1 MTLTIIADDLTGACD
16 TGCLFAGPAPVGV
29 IAEPGL
35 VRSDAGV
42 VAVDTESRALA
53 APEAGRRVRAA
64 ASRLGSRLHAGPL
77 FKKIDSTM
85 RGPVAA
91 ELAALLDTGG
101 WDGALVCPAFP
112 AQGRVVR
119 DGVLYVDGVPAHETA
134 IGRDRHYPGGTSNVA
149 MILAQGL
156 AHGATRVIHR
166 LPLAAVRAGAE
177 AVRDVLGRAA
187 GGLVA
192 ADAETDGDLA
202 VLAGATTAP
211 RPAWLLA
218 GSAGLGQAMAGALRF
233 PRATVPLP
241 SGRAWL
247 WVVGS
252 LHAASRAQLV
262 ELQAAGAV
270 GVSLEGRTD
279 AGRRAPDLSP
289 VLRALGGGQPA
300 YLASDPRARLAPREA
315 SRALGVA
322 TARVLA
328 DAAPDVLAVTGG
340 ETAYEVLQALSATR
354 LDLLGAPASGL
365 ALGALTVAGSAR
377 LDGSPLPLLAK
388 AGGFGAPDLF
398 LTLLE
403 RRAA

>member
-35 VRSDAGV
+35 SRSDAGV

-53 APEAGRRVRAA
+53 ADEAGRRLRVT
-64 ASRLGSRLHAGPL
+64 ASRMGSRLRAGPL
-77 FKKIDSTM
+77 FKKIDSTL

-119 DGVLYVDGVPAHETA
+119 DGVLHVDGVPAHETA
-134 IGRDRHYPGGTSNVA
+134 IGRDRHYPGRTSDVA
-149 MILAQGL
+149 VILAG
-156 AHGATRVIHR
+156 GGTREIHR

-177 AVRDVLGRAA
+177 AVRDALGRAA
-187 GGLVA
+187 GGMVA
-192 ADAETDGDLA
+192 ADAETDADLA
-202 VLAGATTAP
+202 VLAGATAP
-211 RPAWLLA
+211 RLAWLLA
-218 GSAGLGQAMAGALRF
+218 GSAGLGQAVAGALRF

-241 SGRAWL
+241 PGRAWL

-252 LHAASRAQLV
+252 LHVASRAQLAAL
-262 ELQAAGAV
+262 EAGGAAGAYLD
-270 GVSLEGRTD
+270 GSTD
-279 AGRRAPDLSP
+279 AGGRAPDLSA
-289 VLRALGGGQPA
+289 VSRALEQGRPA
-300 YLASDPRARLAPREA
+300 FLASAAAARLAPRDA
-315 SRALGVA
+315 SRALGAA

-328 DAAPDVLAVTGG
+328 SAMPDVLAVTGG
-340 ETAYEVLQALSATR
+340 ETAYDVLQALGATR

-365 ALGALTVAGSAR
+365 ALGALTIAGSPQPGPR
-377 LDGSPLPLLAK
+377 PLPFLAK

-398 LTLLE
+398 STLL
-403 RRAA
+403 RGRAA

>member
-53 APEAGRRVRAA
+53 PPDAGRRVRAA

-119 DGVLYVDGVPAHETA
+119 DGVLHVDGVPAHETA
-134 IGRDRHYPGGTSNVA
+134 IGRDRHYPSGTSDVA
-149 MILAQGL
+149 NIL
-156 AHGATRVIHR
+156 AHGATRAIHR

-177 AVRDVLGRAA
+177 AVRDALGRAA

-202 VLAGATTAP
+202 VLAGVTTAP
-211 RPAWLLA
+211 RLAWLLA
-218 GSAGLGQAMAGALRF
+218 GSAGLGQAVAGALRF
-233 PRATVPLP
+233 PRAIVPLP
-241 SGRAWL
+241 PGRAWL

-252 LHAASRAQLV
+252 LHAASRAQLAA
-262 ELQAAGAV
+262 LRAAGTV
-270 GVSLEGRTD
+270 GVSLDGRTD
-279 AGRRAPDLSP
+279 EGGRAPDLSA
-289 VLRALGGGQPA
+289 VLRALGRGQPA
-300 YLASDPRARLAPREA
+300 FLASAPQARLAPREA
-315 SRALGVA
+315 SRALGAA

-340 ETAYEVLQALSATR
+340 ETAYEVLQALRATR

-365 ALGALTVAGSAR
+365 ALGALTIAGSPR
-377 LDGSPLPLLAK
+377 PDGGPLPLLAK
-388 AGGFGAPDLF
+388 AGGFGTPDLF

>member
-42 VAVDTESRALA
+42 VAVDTESRTLT
-53 APEAGRRVRAA
+53 APDAGRRVRAA
-64 ASRLGSRLHAGPL
+64 ASRLGTRLHAGPL

-119 DGVLYVDGVPAHETA
+119 DGVLHVDGMPAHETA
-134 IGRDRHYPGGTSNVA
+134 IGRDRHYPGDTSDIA
-149 MILAQGL
+149 TILAHGL
-156 AHGATRVIHR
+156 AHGATRAIHR
-166 LPLAAVRAGAE
+166 LPLAAVRAGTE
-177 AVRDVLGRAA
+177 AVRDALGRAA

-192 ADAETDGDLA
+192 ADAETDADLA
-202 VLAGATTAP
+202 VLAGAAAP
-211 RPAWLLA
+211 RQAWLLA
-218 GSAGLGQAMAGALRF
+218 GSAGLGQAVAGALRF
-233 PRATVPLP
+233 PRAIVALP
-241 SGRAWL
+241 PGRAWL

-252 LHAASRAQLV
+252 LHAASRAQLAA
-262 ELQAAGAV
+262 LQAAGAV
-270 GVSLEGRTD
+270 GVYLEVSGD
-279 AGRRAPDLSP
+279 AGETAPDLSV
-289 VLRALGGGQPA
+289 VLRALGRGRPA
-300 YLASDPRARLAPREA
+300 FLASAPGARVAPLEA
-315 SRALGVA
+315 SRALGAA

-340 ETAYEVLQALSATR
+340 ETAYEVLQALGATR

-365 ALGALTVAGSAR
+365 ALGALTAAGSPR
-377 LDGSPLPLLAK
+377 LNGSPLPLLAK

-403 RRAA
+403 GRAA

>member
-35 VRSDAGV
+35 GRSDAAV
-42 VAVDTESRALA
+42 VAVDTESRALVA
-53 APEAGRRVRAA
+53 SDADRRVRAA

-77 FKKIDSTM
+77 FKKIDSTL

-119 DGVLYVDGVPAHETA
+119 DGVLHVDGVPAHETA
-134 IGRDRHYPGGTSNVA
+134 IGRDRHYPGATSDVA
-149 MILAQGL
+149 VILAGG
-156 AHGATRVIHR
+156 GARAIHR

-177 AVRDVLGRAA
+177 AVRDALGRAA

-192 ADAETDGDLA
+192 ADAETDADLA
-202 VLAGATTAP
+202 VLAGATAP
-211 RPAWLLA
+211 RLAWLLA
-218 GSAGLGQAMAGALRF
+218 GSAGLGQAIASALHF
-233 PRATVPLP
+233 PRATVSLP
-241 SGRAWL
+241 PGRAWL

-252 LHAASRAQLV
+252 LHAASRAQLAAL
-262 ELQAAGAV
+262 ESAGAAGV
-270 GVSLEGRTD
+270 YLGGGEDEGATS
-279 AGRRAPDLSP
+279 PDISA
-289 VLRALGGGQPA
+289 VLRALGHGRPA
-300 YLASDPRARLAPREA
+300 FLASAPGARRAPREV
-315 SRALGVA
+315 SRALGAA

-340 ETAYEVLQALSATR
+340 ETAYEVLQALGATR

-365 ALGALTVAGSAR
+365 ALGALTVARSDVR
-377 LDGSPLPLLAK
+377 PLPLLAK
-388 AGGFGAPDLF
+388 AGGFGARDLF

-403 RRAA
+403 GRAA